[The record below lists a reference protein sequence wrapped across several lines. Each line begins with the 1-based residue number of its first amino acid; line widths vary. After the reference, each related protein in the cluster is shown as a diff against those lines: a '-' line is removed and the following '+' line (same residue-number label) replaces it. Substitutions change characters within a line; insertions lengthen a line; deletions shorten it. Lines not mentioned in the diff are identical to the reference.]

1 MWLTDVDRSLFGIA
15 HLMPIW
21 MSDVGFGVYILIHFV
36 YCVYILYIYIYILVS
51 EVSRQQRG
59 ATMIISNGSPC

>member
-21 MSDVGFGVYILIHFV
+21 MSDVGFGVCILIHFL
-36 YCVYILYIYIYILVS
+36 YCVYWYQKS
-51 EVSRQQRG
+51 PG
-59 ATMIISNGSPC
+59 SNVELP